1 MENQLIELK
10 IKIKIEELI
19 KENNA
24 LKSKMM
30 LMYYNWHFDFERFT
44 ELTEKC
50 KLGFRKTEIK
60 TENDKISIR
69 K

>member
-1 MENQLIELK
+1 MENQLIDLK
-10 IKIKIEELI
+10 IKNDELV

-30 LMYYNWHFDFERFT
+30 LMYSNWQFDFERFT
-44 ELTEKC
+44 LLKEKC
-50 KLGFRKTEIK
+50 KSGYCKTEIK
-60 TENDKISIR
+60 TDHDEISIR